1 MELLQENQLL
11 RAQRDELLESHKDK
25 EKTIQSLRHQVQELL
40 RRVYG
45 RSSEKID
52 PKQMKLFE
60 EMLDRLLPETAAPP
74 PPAPEI
80 SPQAPAVQA
89 PQPAAVGH
97 GRRKLPADLP
107 RQVVVHELSEE
118 ELPCPCCGEER
129 KPFARET
136 SEQLDYVPAKLTVI
150 RHVRVKYVCRACEQA
165 AGPEGAQIEMAAKP
179 LAPIEKGMAAPG
191 LLAYLIVGKYADH
204 LPLHRLEKILERHDI
219 SIARSTMC
227 DWMAQSAQALKPL
240 YDAMAKEVKGS
251 KVIHTDD
258 TPVDVQDKE
267 HPNGVRTG
275 RFWVYLGDKGH
286 PQSVFDYTPNRKRD
300 GPVRFL
306 EGWKGYLQADAFSAY
321 DCIYAADVVEA
332 ACWAHARRKFYD
344 ARSSDEKVSAQALAY
359 IRLLYDIE
367 QKAREKELEPHALA
381 ALRQQEALPILAK
394 FKPWLESCLA
404 INGGHVLPKSPMGQA
419 IAYTLNQWDALSVYA
434 TKGELAIDNNASENA
449 LRRVALGRKNW
460 LFVGSDNGGETAA
473 ILFTMIATCQRHA
486 VNPVEYL
493 KDVLTRI
500 AAHPAN
506 KLREL
511 MPDHWKHHSTAQK

>member
-1 MELLQENQLL
+1 LPDDLAGCHAMIQG
-11 RAQRDELLESHKDK
+11 LLESHKDK

-60 EMLDRLLPETAAPP
+60 EMLDRLLPETAPP
-74 PPAPEI
+74 PEASPEP
-80 SPQAPAVQA
+80 SAVQA
-89 PQPAAVGH
+89 PQPPASAGGH
-97 GRRKLPADLP
+97 GRRRLPADLP
-107 RQVVVHELSEE
+107 REVVVHDLTKEE
-118 ELPCPCCGEER
+118 IACPCCGKER
-129 KPFARET
+129 HAFARET

-150 RHVRVKYVCRACEQA
+150 RHVCIKYVCRACEQA
-165 AGPEGAQIEMAAKP
+165 AGPQGAQIQAASKP
-179 LAPIEKGMAAPG
+179 LMPVEKGLAAPG

-204 LPLHRLEKILERHDI
+204 LPLNRLETILARHDI
-219 SIARSTMC
+219 QIARSTVC
-227 DWMAQSAQALKPL
+227 DWMAQSAAALRPL
-240 YDAMAKEVKGS
+240 YDVMAQEVKGS

-275 RFWVYLGDKGH
+275 RFWVYLGDKAH
-286 PQSVFDYTPNRKRD
+286 PQTVFDYTPNRRRD

-306 EGWKGYLQADAFSAY
+306 EGWKGHLQADAFSAY
-321 DCIYAADVVEA
+321 DCIYTADVVEV

-344 ARSSDEKVSAQALAY
+344 ARSSDERVSAQALAY

-367 QKAREKELEPHALA
+367 QKAREQELEPDALA

-404 INGGHVLPKSPMGQA
+404 ASGGGGHVLPKSPMGQA

-434 TKGELAIDNNASENA
+434 AKGELAIDNNASENA

-511 MPDHWKHHSTAQK
+511 MPDLWKHASPAQK

>member
-1 MELLQENQLL
+1 MIQG
-11 RAQRDELLESHKDK
+11 LLESHKDK
-25 EKTIQSLRHQVQELL
+25 ERTIQGLRHQLQQLL
-40 RRVYG
+40 RRMYG

-60 EMLDRLLPETAAPP
+60 EMLDRLIPETAA
-74 PPAPEI
+74 APSPE
-80 SPQAPAVQA
+80 SSPTPVPQAPGSASA
-89 PQPAAVGH
+89 PDAGH
-97 GRRKLPADLP
+97 GRRRLPADLP
-107 RQVVVHELSEE
+107 REVVVHDLAPEE
-118 ELPCPCCGEER
+118 IACPCCGGER
-129 KPFARET
+129 HAFARET

-150 RHVRVKYVCRACEQA
+150 QHVRIKYVCKACEQSA
-165 AGPEGAQIEMAAKP
+165 NPEGPQIEVASKP
-179 LAPIEKGMAAPG
+179 LMPIEKGLAAPG

-204 LPLHRLEKILERHDI
+204 LPLHRLEQILERHDI
-219 SIARSTMC
+219 QIARSTMC

-240 YDAMAKEVKGS
+240 YEAMAKEAKES

-267 HPNGVRTG
+267 HPEGVRTG
-275 RFWVYLGDKGH
+275 RFWVYLGDKDH
-286 PQSVFDYTPNRKRD
+286 PQTVFDYTPNRKRD

-306 EGWKGYLQADAFSAY
+306 EGWKGHLQADAFSAY
-321 DCIYAADVVEA
+321 DCIYAADVVEV

-359 IRLLYDIE
+359 IRQLYDIE
-367 QKAREKELEPHALA
+367 QKAREQELDPDAVA
-381 ALRQQEALPILAK
+381 ALRQAQAMPILK
-394 FKPWLESCLA
+394 NLGQWLKLCLMA
-404 INGGHVLPKSPMGQA
+404 NGGHVLPKSPMGQA
-419 IAYTLNQWDALSVYA
+419 IGYTLNQWDALNVYA

-473 ILFTMIATCQRHA
+473 ILFTMIATCQRHK

-500 AAHPAN
+500 AAHPAS
-506 KLREL
+506 KLTEL
-511 MPDHWKHHSTAQK
+511 MPDQWKTSAQAQH